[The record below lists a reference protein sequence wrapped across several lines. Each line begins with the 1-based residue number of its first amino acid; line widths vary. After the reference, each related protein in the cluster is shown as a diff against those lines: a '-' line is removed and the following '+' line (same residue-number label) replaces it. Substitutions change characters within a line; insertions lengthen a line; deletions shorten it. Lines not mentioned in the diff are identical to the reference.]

1 MDFPGVSK
9 KQHAGFP
16 EVFVF
21 GLGISKGSNTILWN
35 IQELRFVL
43 FEICRGKVKK
53 FKTQVSFQKS
63 ISSTPPPPWK
73 F

>member
-16 EVFVF
+16 EVSVF

-35 IQELRFVL
+35 IQELSFVL
-43 FEICRGKVKK
+43 SEISSGKVK
-53 FKTQVSFQKS
+53 T
-63 ISSTPPPPWK
+63 
-73 F
+73 